1 MNFGIT
7 LGNYEYGKK
16 NVEGIDYS
24 AIRETSQEIFARAAR
39 KDNVLNNVD
48 LSKFN
53 RVDKGLDLYS
63 GKVDANLAK
72 AISLQNAGKNVQLN
86 NEALSQIQ
94 YLNLQAAKIA
104 NQNPYKE
111 VEGKIPVNPNDAVSN
126 SEREYAPL
134 PNTTQFFDIDNLARN
149 KQQSNGNPFSANYGH
164 SNKKN

>member
-24 AIRETSQEIFARAAR
+24 AIRETSQEIFARASRRNNA
-39 KDNVLNNVD
+39 LNNVD

-63 GKVDANLAK
+63 GRVDANLAK
-72 AISLQNAGKNVQLN
+72 AISLQNAGKNVQLS
-86 NEALSQIQ
+86 NEVLTQIQ
-94 YLNLQAAKIA
+94 YLNMQAAKIA

-111 VEGKIPVNPNDAVSN
+111 VEGKIPVNPNDAVAN

-149 KQQSNGNPFSANYGH
+149 KQQSSGNPFSSNYRNSH
-164 SNKKN
+164 K